1 MNRSDAPPAADETRT
16 GRGTKN
22 RQRQRLIDA
31 CISALHIHGPS
42 RTTVEKVVAIANLS
56 PGIVRFY
63 FKSKAAM
70 LVASLQYL
78 ATEFDEKV
86 LVPVMAMRDT
96 PVQAMRR
103 LVDLYLDPEL
113 ASPRKISVWYAFW
126 GEATSRQEYYEI
138 CGQKDDSF
146 VALVRELMQRLV
158 LQSGEKHLD
167 VDAISIGFIG
177 LLEVLWQG
185 FAFQSEADIDRQAA
199 RERCYAYL
207 RSIFPSQFTS
217 DGETPT
223 GATRA
228 RRPAGFATRDCEAVI
243 LESAQIVAHETELP
257 ALGDVLALEVG
268 GTPVMIVRSQDGRLR
283 ALENRCTHSPHE
295 LMANGHHRGLQELS
309 CALHGERWSL
319 SGGPVGQPAPP
330 ALNALPIRCVNG
342 VVMLLPALPER
353 AAPHSL
359 IDLLA
364 AQPYLEPF
372 AAPRVWQV
380 AADWNVVVEHW
391 LDVWLSARSTAR
403 LGNLREAPRVELD
416 EASGRVDWV
425 ASLDGATGPW
435 TLRHFSR
442 LSAQVGEH
450 VWSRHFIAPNTVVD
464 RHAGGLSLMLV
475 TPVAAGECRIETR
488 AYIQSPKD
496 KRRRALAYL
505 ALRLARPWIGQDCEI
520 AASLQRA
527 ARAPRP
533 ASIDAPA
540 GSAVA
545 AFRRYIHGAI

>member
-1 MNRSDAPPAADETRT
+1 M
-16 GRGTKN
+16 
-22 RQRQRLIDA
+22 IDA

-96 PVQAMRR
+96 PVQAMRL

-146 VALVRELMQRLV
+146 VVLVRELMQRLV
-158 LQSGEKHLD
+158 LQSGETHLD

-207 RSIFPSQFTS
+207 RSIFPSEFTS
-217 DGETPT
+217 DSETPT
-223 GATRA
+223 GTTVPW
-228 RRPAGFATRDCEAVI
+228 RPADSFARDCEAVI

-268 GTPVMIVRSQDGRLR
+268 GTPVMIVRAQDGRLR

-295 LMANGHHRGLQELS
+295 LMAHGYHRGLREFS

-319 SGGPVGQPAPP
+319 GGAPVGQPAPR
-330 ALNALPIRCVNG
+330 ALNGLPIRCVNG
-342 VVMLLPALPER
+342 VVILLPASAER
-353 AAPHSL
+353 ATQHSL

-403 LGNLREAPRVELD
+403 LGNLEEAPRVELD
-416 EASGRVDWV
+416 VASGRVDWV
-425 ASLDGATGPW
+425 ASLHRATGPW
-435 TLRHFSR
+435 TLRHFSG
-442 LSAQVGEH
+442 LSARV
-450 VWSRHFIAPNTVVD
+450 
-464 RHAGGLSLMLV
+464 M
-475 TPVAAGECRIETR
+475 TR
-488 AYIQSPKD
+488 
-496 KRRRALAYL
+496 
-505 ALRLARPWIGQDCEI
+505 
-520 AASLQRA
+520 
-527 ARAPRP
+527 
-533 ASIDAPA
+533 
-540 GSAVA
+540 
-545 AFRRYIHGAI
+545 